1 MATITVRDLD
11 DATRD
16 KLRIRAARNG
26 RSMEA
31 EVRSILQVAVAAEP
45 STEPGLGS
53 RIRALFADVEPGVD
67 LADYIPARE
76 PIDETRTVDL
86 FGPETKFRER

>member
-11 DATRD
+11 EATRD
-16 KLRIRAARNG
+16 KLRVRAARNG

-31 EVRSILQVAVAAEP
+31 EVRSILQAAVAVEP
-45 STEPGLGS
+45 SDHPGLGS

-67 LADYIPARE
+67 LADYIPPRE
-76 PIDETRTVDL
+76 PMDESRTVDFSAVEL
-86 FGPETKFRER
+86 KPRER